1 MEHLIAIRV
10 DEIDSSTRPKFL
22 ELIQSLSDSAI
33 VSLETAAKTKKI
45 HYHAQ
50 ISVESHIK
58 IESEKKKIRRKIKK
72 SCGVAGSQFYVEQT
86 KDLKKHITYLVKD
99 LEIILNTW
107 KNNELIEECMK
118 ETERI
123 NNEKNLKMKHQLLIY
138 AEETFYTEEFVTEI
152 LVNSNAAAVNIN
164 DLFIEIIHYHVV
176 RDYLPPSRTLLTQY
190 AAYIITKC
198 FGDPESGIQYNIV
211 KILLMEIYNI

>member
-1 MEHLIAIRV
+1 
-10 DEIDSSTRPKFL
+10 
-22 ELIQSLSDSAI
+22 
-33 VSLETAAKTKKI
+33 LETAAKTKKI

-58 IESEKKKIRRKIKK
+58 IESLKKKIRRKIKK

-107 KNNELIEECMK
+107 ENKELVEECMK

-123 NNEKNLKMKHQLLIY
+123 NIEKNLKMKHQLLIY
-138 AEETFYTEEFVTEI
+138 AESVVFVDITDPAEI
-152 LVNSNAAAVNIN
+152 NVNE
-164 DLFIEIIHYHVV
+164 LLIEIIHYHVE

-190 AAYIITKC
+190 ASYIITSMLGRCKVAN
-198 FGDPESGIQYNIV
+198 Y
-211 KILLMEIYNI
+211 LLLEIYKI